1 MIAIST
7 EFSILLSARYRQ
19 EREGGAGPARA
30 LELAYASTG
39 AAVLA
44 SGVTAI
50 AGFAALIAS
59 DIRMLRDF
67 GIVTVVDLS
76 VSLIGVMIAAAGG
89 APVGRAAR
97 TVPGARP
104 RAAQAAAGA
113 GGLVVV
119 SDDRFGDLGEGREE
133 ERASIGERL
142 AERDRTHPEPVKP
155 PQPPRATNKYAWAVG
170 ILFVMVLSVIL
181 FVETLPNS
189 GDALFGPKLGTQ
201 LKDFAAPSV
210 RSDLEGDANVCQSE
224 PCPKQAGEAPACSL
238 DSDSVVN
245 VCRLR
250 RRPLV
255 LTFVFDRG
263 ADCYPQVDRTERV
276 LRKIDGVQFATVFFT
291 RKERSEVRNLVEAR
305 GWTQPVGIDQD
316 GAVANL
322 YGVGGCPTT
331 IFARA
336 GGKVAAVD
344 LGNLTE
350 DQLLAKARRIKAARD
365 SR

>member
-1 MIAIST
+1 
-7 EFSILLSARYRQ
+7 
-19 EREGGAGPARA
+19 
-30 LELAYASTG
+30 
-39 AAVLA
+39 
-44 SGVTAI
+44 
-50 AGFAALIAS
+50 
-59 DIRMLRDF
+59 
-67 GIVTVVDLS
+67 
-76 VSLIGVMIAAAGG
+76 
-89 APVGRAAR
+89 
-97 TVPGARP
+97 
-104 RAAQAAAGA
+104 
-113 GGLVVV
+113 V

-224 PCPKQAGEAPACSL
+224 PCPKQAGKAPACSL

-276 LRKIDGVQFATVFFT
+276 LKKIDGVQFATVFFT
-291 RKERSEVRNLVEAR
+291 RKERSEVRNLVQAR